1 MTDRKKPRIII
12 CDVCGREH
20 AITRENARYCHRA
33 KCKAIGILRR
43 KWEIRHGGAPYPLS
57 AVRNPADAQNVE

>member
-1 MTDRKKPRIII
+1 MTDRKPARTII

-20 AITRENARYCHRA
+20 AITRENARYCHRQ

-43 KWEIRHGGAPYPLS
+43 TWERRHSGAPFPLS
-57 AVRNPADAQNVE
+57 ARRNPADAQNVE